1 MLTDVYLGPC
11 SDLASITLD
20 CWIKGEAIDSLR
32 VTTSL
37 DVASE
42 PLVLTDI
49 QPPLFC
55 RYLKIKVIGRYGMP
69 THGQSKVLLPI
80 NTFYGHSLDYEYE
93 TIPRDSKFRCIGDLQ
108 EKHLKTLSIIHED
121 LLCRYSLAA
130 NHLKSLLK
138 SHSVSLASNS
148 AEEKRFVADVCSNCR
163 VLQRQLNV
171 VSRVIERIKAQFV
184 ANEPITVNS
193 LSQSEENPSP
203 ETLSLSSAN
212 STQISHS
219 TRFILICMLEIA
231 RQNQSSMVFYA
242 NNCSVTEEQ
251 CRYFFGE
258 ICVKGLPNNGVLA
271 LTVLHSVSHTQ
282 TWWPNFLST
291 SFLQYFQESNSPE
304 MLLHIVKVFLTLLF
318 LAKQDGLINPVM
330 MSFISLLLNGTA
342 DSNRPIV
349 PPVNNAL
356 LVNQTTQVPMTSSS
370 INDSTNSTPNCNW
383 SQLSAILMIMSQAMS
398 DSSVVPKKQSSKPSN
413 NFAKD
418 LSSRWDFFP
427 SILKADYLADK
438 SSTGSQDK
446 GRMGSSSKKDK
457 RSKCAYGMTR
467 LGPVTRR
474 TSASGS
480 KDKAAGSSG
489 RNETDKVRNR
499 RRSKFDNF
507 FIEIM
512 NLIVVDVHFGKN
524 KLLVK

>member
-1 MLTDVYLGPC
+1 MVIDFGRTVMLTDVYLGPC
-11 SDLASITLD
+11 YDLASITLD

-93 TIPRDSKFRCIGDLQ
+93 TISRDSKFRCIGELQ

-171 VSRVIERIKAQFV
+171 VSRVIERIKAQYV
-184 ANEPITVNS
+184 ANEPFTVNS
-193 LSQSEENPSP
+193 LSQKEEDP
-203 ETLSLSSAN
+203 ETPSLSAAN

-231 RQNQSSMVFYA
+231 RQNQASMVIQTSS
-242 NNCSVTEEQ
+242 CSITEEQ

-258 ICVKGLPNNGVLA
+258 ICIKGLPNNGVLA
-271 LTVLHSVSHTQ
+271 LTVLHAVCHSQS
-282 TWWPNFLST
+282 WWPNFLSS
-291 SFLQYFQESNSPE
+291 SFLQYFQESTSPE
-304 MLLHIVKVFLTLLF
+304 MLLHIVKVFLTLLY
-318 LAKQDGLINPVM
+318 LAKQDGLINHVM
-330 MSFISLLLNGTA
+330 MSFMSLLLNGTA
-342 DSNRPIV
+342 HSNRPIV

-356 LVNQTTQVPMTSSS
+356 LTSETNEAHMTSSS
-370 INDSTNSTPNCNW
+370 INDIPTSTPNCNW

-398 DSSVVPKKQSSKPSN
+398 DCPTVPRKLSSSKSSN
-413 NFAKD
+413 SFAKD
-418 LSSRWDFFP
+418 LPSRWDFFP
-427 SILKADYLADK
+427 SILKADFLADK
-438 SSTGSQDK
+438 LNTVPQDK

-457 RSKCAYGMTR
+457 RSKCAAAYGMARATAMKKSS
-467 LGPVTRR
+467 VC
-474 TSASGS
+474 GS
-480 KDKAAGSSG
+480 KDKPGTFSG
-489 RNETDKVRNR
+489 RSENEKVRR
-499 RRSKFDNF
+499 
-507 FIEIM
+507 
-512 NLIVVDVHFGKN
+512 
-524 KLLVK
+524 